1 MTARE
6 LLKAFQEL
14 AKGHG
19 DEALDKEVIM
29 FDGPSWY
36 TPYKIEILGKDW
48 GERLQGKI
56 MID

>member
-1 MTARE
+1 MTARD
-6 LLKAFQEL
+6 LIQ
-14 AKGHG
+14 
-19 DEALDKEVIM
+19 ALQNLGKDNLDREVIM
-29 FDGPSWY
+29 FDSPAWY

>member
-1 MTARE
+1 MTASE
-6 LLKAFQEL
+6 LIKALQNLGE
-14 AKGHG
+14 
-19 DEALDKEVIM
+19 EALDKEICM

-48 GERLQGKI
+48 GERLQGKV